1 MAMQSRQSIAFSLA
15 TAVLSASAACGP
27 KLDPATARAQF
38 SSKSLSRPGVIAA
51 QQPKKSE
58 PAPSTGE
65 AAAVAHAAPAT
76 PTMQPPATAP
86 EPTRTPVPNP
96 VPNLAP
102 MPTQAVAE
110 APAPTA
116 APTVAPSATMSEPAR
131 AAESAPQAPDAARV
145 LRASATSDYAALRAH
160 AIEAAIGNPRLLAE
174 LAPRAL
180 RDENR
185 GVRFVAC
192 MAVAESRAAGLA
204 ESLTP
209 LLADQSASVRAA
221 AMLALARSG
230 EKVNFSPLAAML
242 EDNDPEIR
250 ANAYLV
256 LGELGNQSAIPMIR
270 DSIGRGMKRVNPL
283 RVRLV
288 DLAAAEALVK
298 LGDET
303 EVEPIR
309 AALFAPPE
317 QGELTVVACD
327 AVRRLRDEVAR
338 PMLERLVSAGGSG
351 TRSPEIRLA
360 AARALAALG
369 QSPMPMTVASQFLEH
384 PDARIRAQV
393 AALLGEIRSPEAMG
407 LLANLLADRSPV
419 VQVAA
424 AGGIESQP

>member
-1 MAMQSRQSIAFSLA
+1 MAMQNRQKIAFSLA
-15 TAVLSASAACGP
+15 TAVLGASAACGP

-38 SSKSLSRPGVIAA
+38 SSKALSRPGVIAS
-51 QQPKKSE
+51 QQASA
-58 PAPSTGE
+58 PAPERTAE
-65 AAAVAHAAPAT
+65 APAT
-76 PTMQPPATAP
+76 ETAVSEQNATEAKPEATTASKLTTTELTATERAATEARPSTTIAASAPATAP
-86 EPTRTPVPNP
+86 DA
-96 VPNLAP
+96 AP
-102 MPTQAVAE
+102 MP
-110 APAPTA
+110 APAP
-116 APTVAPSATMSEPAR
+116 APAPAGR
-131 AAESAPQAPDAARV
+131 DAERV
-145 LRASATSDYAALRAH
+145 LRASAASEYAALRAH

-192 MAVAESRAAGLA
+192 MAIAESNASGLSDA
-204 ESLTP
+204 IAP

-230 EKVNFSPLAAML
+230 EKVNYSPLAAML

-270 DSIGRGMKRVNPL
+270 ESIGRGMKRVNPL

-338 PMLERLVSAGGSG
+338 PMLERLISAGGTSV
-351 TRSPEIRLA
+351 RSPEIRLA

-369 QSPMPMTVASQFLEH
+369 QSPIPMTVASQFVEH

-393 AALLGEIRSPEAMG
+393 ASLLGEIRTPEAMG
-407 LLANLLADRSPV
+407 LLANLLDDRNPV

-424 AGGIESQP
+424 AGGLESQP